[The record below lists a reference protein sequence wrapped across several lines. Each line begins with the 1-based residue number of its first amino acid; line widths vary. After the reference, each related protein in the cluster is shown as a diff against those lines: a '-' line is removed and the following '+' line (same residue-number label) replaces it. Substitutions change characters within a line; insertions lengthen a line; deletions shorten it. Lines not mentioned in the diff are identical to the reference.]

1 MAHDPTIQRKNIW
14 ICDKKAATLQQ
25 RNRLI
30 THKNIAMLRDIDQLR
45 QNYQQA
51 QLLESEVNA
60 DPFLQFKNWFEQ
72 AQQSAI
78 LEPNAM
84 TLATATP
91 KGVPSIRTVL
101 LKGFDTDGFVF
112 YTNYKSR
119 KGEELKENPN
129 VSLLFFW
136 KELERQVRVEGL
148 AQELSES
155 QSRQYFQSRP
165 KDSQVAAW
173 ASPQSKVIADRAE
186 LEADFE
192 AIKTRFADAD
202 ALPLPANWGGYLIKP
217 YKIEFWQGRPNR
229 MHDRIRYTLAEL
241 QPQPRWTIERLAP

>member
-1 MAHDPTIQRKNIW
+1 
-14 ICDKKAATLQQ
+14 
-25 RNRLI
+25 
-30 THKNIAMLRDIDQLR
+30 MLRDIDKLR
-45 QNYQQA
+45 QSYQQA
-51 QLLESEVNA
+51 QLLESEVHA
-60 DPFLQFKNWFEQ
+60 DPFVQFKDWFEQ
-72 AQQSAI
+72 AQKSDI
-78 LEPNAM
+78 FEPNAM

-101 LKGFDTDGFVF
+101 LKGFDANGFVF

-119 KGEELKENPN
+119 KGQELKNNPN

-148 AQELSES
+148 AEQLSES

-173 ASPQSKVIADRAE
+173 ASPQSQVIADRAK

-192 AIKTRFADAD
+192 AIKGYFAAVDV
-202 ALPLPANWGGYLIKP
+202 LPLPENWGGYLIKP

-241 QPQPRWTIERLAP
+241 HPQPRWAIERLAP